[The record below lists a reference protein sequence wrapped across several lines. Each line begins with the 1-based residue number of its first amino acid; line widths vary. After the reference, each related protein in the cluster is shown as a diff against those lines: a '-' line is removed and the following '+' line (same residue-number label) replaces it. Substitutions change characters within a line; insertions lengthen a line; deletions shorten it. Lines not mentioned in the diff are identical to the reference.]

1 MLVLRRLAVLVPALA
16 VLSVP
21 VAVEAKGVRAFLAK
35 QAVRAAIVHTVRK
48 KGEKS
53 EKDEDDSKPAP
64 TATRDLVPEP
74 VIVAAAPVIIGPP
87 NQHVC
92 LAGCYDS
99 LGRSMAT
106 R

>member
-21 VAVEAKGVRAFLAK
+21 VAVEAKSVRSFVAK
-35 QAVRAAIVHTVRK
+35 QSVRAAIVHSLRK
-48 KGEKS
+48 KGEKGD
-53 EKDEDDSKPAP
+53 KDDSKLTPTP
-64 TATRDLVPEP
+64 TATRDPVPEA

-99 LGRSMAT
+99 LGRSTAA